1 MMDTMI
7 GCIATFA
14 TSVGGLVATMEN
26 GSPWWV
32 SFIISILS
40 PVIYCAMNIALKVII
55 NKEKNKGNLSEKDA
69 EELKH
74 KVDDL
79 TDDGKLNESDKED
92 HK

>member
-1 MMDTMI
+1 MMDTMTR
-7 GCIATFA
+7 CIAPFITR
-14 TSVGGLVATMEN
+14 VGGLVATMEN

-40 PVIYCAMNIALKVII
+40 PVIYCTMNIALKVII
-55 NKEKNKGNLSEKDA
+55 NKEKNKGNLSDKDA
-69 EELKH
+69 DELKH

-79 TDDGKLNESDKED
+79 TDDGKLNDSDKED